1 MDKINEQLYRANID
15 LVDRNKLLEEDKKIL
30 IKRINNVTEY
40 IETLNDYRINKKAK
54 RNILEMLQ
62 GRYLKNDR

>member
-30 IKRINNVTEY
+30 MKRINNVTEY
-40 IETLNDYRINKKAK
+40 IETLNEYRINKKAK
-54 RNILEMLQ
+54 KNILEMLQ
-62 GRYLKNDR
+62 GRYLKNE